1 MSTATMTDTTVTP
14 RVDRVRDTMSFSNI
28 LTSSA
33 SAPCPFATPDVTA
46 NGPILTAPEV
56 TSNVPVLASPST
68 PAKSATAVNKVE
80 ETSSPDI
87 VMAEA
92 IDTTEDP
99 DDSPE
104 DDADGEDVPDSER
117 EFICK
122 NDETSRCITGQYTK
136 ELSRK
141 VISDHFGRNKA
152 CTRDITNW
160 PLFCRKHYQRATYN
174 KQLWQIRKLNL
185 IFRQFDVIEAQF
197 PGTTYDIH
205 FKKSEEARL
214 NEYSRKVASGWSE
227 EAAAKAVAAV
237 QGKHFEAPIEILRE
251 LDLDLG
257 KKKTIDEVKEVAE
270 KILKQITDEAT
281 LQVPA
286 IEFLPNLPGKTASPK
301 KSTKAPKTPS
311 PKKSPAM
318 KTPTP
323 KGTPG
328 RVSTKG
334 SVKKPGQN

>member
-1 MSTATMTDTTVTP
+1 MTTATMTETAVTP
-14 RVDRVRDTMSFSNI
+14 DMERVRDTMSFSNI

-33 SAPCPFATPDVTA
+33 ASPPSAAIDVT
-46 NGPILTAPEV
+46 V
-56 TSNVPVLASPST
+56 NVPVLAPPSSPTT
-68 PAKSATAVNKVE
+68 PATADSKVE
-80 ETSSPDI
+80 ETDSPDI
-87 VMAEA
+87 AMAEVA
-92 IDTTEDP
+92 VDPTEDS
-99 DDSPE
+99 DDYPE
-104 DDADGEDVPDSER
+104 DDPEAEDVPDSER

-122 NDETSRCITGQYTK
+122 NDEQSRCITGQYTK

-152 CTRDITNW
+152 CTRDITDW

-205 FKKSEEARL
+205 FKKSEESRL
-214 NEYSRKVASGWSE
+214 NEYSRKVASGWAE
-227 EAAAKAVAAV
+227 DAAAKAVAPV

-257 KKKTIDEVKEVAE
+257 KNKTIDQVKEVAE

-286 IEFLPNLPGKTASPK
+286 IEFLPSLLGKAASPK
-301 KSTKAPKTPS
+301 KNSKAVKTPS
-311 PKKSPAM
+311 PKKARAV
-318 KTPTP
+318 KTPAS

-328 RVSTKG
+328 RVSAKG